1 MNFLKGSFIYI
12 VVLFLAGFSA
22 VQASAL
28 ESESDSDETLKWEIL
43 ANVHWVWEDGYYQ
56 AQFTDRQK
64 ELDGQEIVVQ
74 GFMFPLEYTRKHRNF
89 LVSASP
95 MGMCFF
101 CGPGEAESMVYVKSV
116 EDVEQSNGT
125 MKVKG
130 TFKLVTDPSQ
140 GIIYQL
146 DNARVVK

>member
-1 MNFLKGSFIYI
+1 MITLKTLFVYFIM
-12 VVLFLAGFSA
+12 LFLTGIFPA
-22 VQASAL
+22 VASISDT
-28 ESESDSDETLKWEIL
+28 ESGSDDALKWAIL

-74 GFMFPLEYTRKHRNF
+74 GFMYPLEYTRKHRNF

-101 CGPGEAESMVYVKSV
+101 CGPGEAESMVYVRAV
-116 EDVEQSNGT
+116 EDVEHSNGS

>member
-1 MNFLKGSFIYI
+1 MKIERQIITFIL
-12 VVLFLAGFSA
+12 VMLTSGLMSVFA
-22 VQASAL
+22 ASGND
-28 ESESDSDETLKWEIL
+28 SETTEKVNWSDLT
-43 ANVHWVWEDGYYQ
+43 NVHWVWEDGFYQ

-64 ELDGQEIVVQ
+64 ELDGKVLIIE

-89 LVSASP
+89 LVSATR
-95 MGMCFF
+95 MGNCFF

-116 EDVEQSNGT
+116 EDVEHTNRT
-125 MKVKG
+125 LKVKG
-130 TFKLVTDPSQ
+130 TFRLISDASQ